1 MTLLLGFIAL
11 FVGWLAPG
19 HFLPWIN
26 FQNEVSAAAGGLL
39 LGVSACVVAKREQGI
54 RWPAPAAVALALT
67 LVAAAQLATGQIRY
81 LSDGVLAVVYLA
93 AFAAAIVAG
102 ATLTRS
108 SERQQFVAGLFAV
121 LLAAGIASTGLA
133 ATQWLELGPI
143 GFVEMIRPGDRP
155 GANLV
160 QANHLSTLLC
170 LALMSALWFFE
181 TRRINGATLAIA
193 ASWLAIGLVMTRSR
207 TSWVFLILLCVLWVS
222 MRSRVESRLSPRA
235 LAAAIG
241 LFILGVLVWGPLS
254 QTLAV
259 HVPVSVADR
268 IQGGTARLGMWKA
281 ILAGLLESPWV
292 GYGWTQVSRAA
303 LEGSIAQYTGEH
315 MLRNS
320 HSLLLD
326 LLVWNGIP
334 LGALIIGLIG
344 WWLVRAV
351 RACRDAGYLVAL
363 LALCAILTHALFE
376 YPLEY
381 MYFLIPAGLLV
392 GHLDTLASMKK
403 QTWRAPT
410 FTLALPV
417 AALTAMMLWIS
428 VEYLR
433 VHQASDDGLML
444 AAGYARK
451 AELPDVVLLDGP
463 REYIRFWRTQ
473 AGPNMTDEQLQWMR
487 NVVGRNPS
495 PPALLRLAMATG
507 LNGRPEEA
515 RETLVRLCNMHVAPR
530 CEEGRRSWSAVQEHT
545 AALRA
550 IPFPATPAVTR
561 HLTPAPPAATSRTG
575 PVGPWA
581 AGAASAPIAQ

>member
-1 MTLLLGFIAL
+1 MRAASVVPMTLLLGFIVL

-19 HFLPWIN
+19 HFQPWIN
-26 FQNEVSAAAGGLL
+26 FQNEVAAAAGGLL
-39 LGVSACVVAKREQGI
+39 LGVSACVVAQREQGVS
-54 RWPAPAAVALALT
+54 WSAPAVAALALT
-67 LVAAAQLATGQIRY
+67 LVVASQLAAGQIRY

-160 QANHLSTLLC
+160 QANHLATLLC
-170 LALMSALWFFE
+170 LALVSALWFFE

-193 ASWLAIGLVMTRSR
+193 ASWLAVGIVMTRSR
-207 TSWVFLILLCVLWVS
+207 TSWAFLILLCILWVS
-222 MRSRVESRLSPRA
+222 MRRRVAGRLSLRA
-235 LAAAIG
+235 LATAVG
-241 LFILGVLVWGPLS
+241 LFVIAVLAWGPLS

-259 HVPVSVADR
+259 AAPVAVTDR
-268 IQGGTARLGMWKA
+268 IQGGTARLRMWHA
-281 ILAGLLESPWV
+281 ILSGLLESPWI

-303 LEGSIAQYTGEH
+303 LEGSLAQFTGEH

-334 LGALIIGLIG
+334 LGGLIIILIG

-351 RACRDAGYLVAL
+351 RACRDAGYLMAL
-363 LALCAILTHALFE
+363 LALCAILVHALFE

-381 MYFLIPAGLLV
+381 MYFLVPAGLLV
-392 GHLDTLASMKK
+392 GHLDTLASEKK
-403 QTWRAPT
+403 PAWRAPT
-410 FTLALPV
+410 LTLALPV
-417 AALTAMMLWIS
+417 AALAAMMMWIS

-463 REYIRFWRTQ
+463 REYIRFWSTQ
-473 AGPNMTDEQLQWMR
+473 AAPGMTDAQLLWMR
-487 NVVGRNPS
+487 DVVGRSPS
-495 PPALLRLAMATG
+495 PPALFRLAMAAG
-507 LNGRPEEA
+507 LNGRPAQA
-515 RETLVRLCNMHVAPR
+515 RETLVRLCNMHIAAR
-530 CEEGRRSWSAVQEHT
+530 CDEGRRSWSAVQEQNDV
-545 AALRA
+545 LRA
-550 IPFPATPAVTR
+550 IPFPATPR
-561 HLTPAPPAATSRTG
+561 
-575 PVGPWA
+575 
-581 AGAASAPIAQ
+581 